1 MKRTRT
7 ILLLA
12 LLCAAN
18 FSISRSLNSSIF
30 HSPVDYD
37 ILLAGNFGEPRPNH
51 FHGGLDVKTGNV
63 EGKHIYAIA
72 DGYVSRVTV
81 GLYGF
86 GNAVYVTHPTGQT
99 SVYCHLRS
107 FSPRIKA
114 ALRRYQYSH
123 KTCVADA
130 YLTPLDVPVSAGQ
143 FIALSGNTGHSTGPH
158 LHLELHDTR
167 TWDMLDPY
175 EVLAEYLN
183 DTVPPRAHGFEAIP
197 QADGTFNGGR
207 TRQNFGFASHDL
219 EHVFTAWGRVG
230 FALWAN
236 DYMQE
241 TYNHYGVRYTT
252 LLVDGREVFRSNV
265 GRVPVSLNRMVNAWG
280 DYEHYRRSNV
290 WYMKSFMEP
299 ACRLPILWADENR
312 GIINFCEERDYH
324 LEYVLRDY
332 KGNESHYRFTV
343 RGVRSSLFAEQ
354 SGRAERLVPPSSYA
368 DTPCQPRLRSDRTS
382 TYSRPGV
389 QLVVPYG
396 FIAADVALQPA
407 VRPLP
412 DAPSDGYQFTG
423 FSTPLLV
430 DAPLSIYVCRPVAD
444 PTKLFLTDEQGRY
457 LGGDYHEGW
466 LTGRIRD
473 LASLHRLAYD
483 DQPPTVRPLS
493 LTGDVLR
500 LSVTDGGSGIAVWTA
515 TVDDRFIVFD
525 ALEKSSTFAC
535 VLRES
540 WLRPTGRQHRLRFEV
555 TDNRQN
561 GAVYETTFTY

>member
-1 MKRTRT
+1 MLT
-7 ILLLA
+7 ILLSI
-12 LLCAAN
+12 LLN
-18 FSISRSLNSSIF
+18 IF
-30 HSPVDYD
+30 VPPVDYD
-37 ILLAGNFGEPRPNH
+37 MLLAGNFGEPRPNH

-114 ALRRYQYSH
+114 ALRRYQYRH
-123 KTCVADA
+123 KTSVADA
-130 YLTPLDVPVSAGQ
+130 RLSPLDVPVSAGQ

-175 EVLAEYLN
+175 EVLADYLN
-183 DTVPPRAHGFEAIP
+183 DTVPPQAHGFEAIP
-197 QADGTFNGGR
+197 QCGGLFNGGS
-207 TRQNFGFASHDL
+207 TKQNFGFSSHHL
-219 EHVFTAWGRVG
+219 EREFTAWGRVG

-252 LLVDGREVFRSNV
+252 LLVDGREVFRSDV
-265 GRVPVSLNRMVNAWG
+265 GCVPMSLNRMVNAWG

-290 WYMKSFMEP
+290 WYMKSFVEP
-299 ACRLPILWADENR
+299 ACRLPILWADDSR
-312 GIINFCEERDYH
+312 GIVDFCEERDYH

-332 KGNESHYRFTV
+332 KGNESRYRFTV
-343 RGVRSSLFAEQ
+343 RGVPTASRHSASSSRPF
-354 SGRAERLVPPSSYA
+354 VSYA
-368 DTPCQPRLRSDRTS
+368 DTPCQPRLRADRTS
-382 TYSRPGV
+382 TYNRPGL

-396 FIAADVALQPA
+396 FIAADVLLKPIVVQ
-407 VRPLP
+407 RPDGL
-412 DAPSDGYQFTG
+412 SDDYCFTG
-423 FSTPLLV
+423 FSTPLMA
-430 DAPLSIYVCRPVAD
+430 DAPLSIFVRRHVKD
-444 PTKLFLTDEQGRY
+444 PSKLFLTDEQGRY
-457 LGGDYHEGW
+457 LGGDYHDGW

-473 LASLHRLAYD
+473 LASRHRLAYD
-483 DQPPTVRPLS
+483 DQPPMVHPVTLQ
-493 LTGDVLR
+493 GDHLI
-500 LSVTDGGSGIAVWTA
+500 LNVTEAGSGIASWEA

-525 ALEKSSTFAC
+525 ALEKTTRYAC
-535 VLRES
+535 ELRES
-540 WLRPTGRQHRLRFEV
+540 WLRPDGRNHRLRFEV

-561 GAVYETTFTY
+561 TTTFEATFSY

>member
-7 ILLLA
+7 ILLFA

-18 FSISRSLNSSIF
+18 FSISQSLNSSIF

-114 ALRRYQYSH
+114 ALRRYQYRH
-123 KTCVADA
+123 KTSVADA
-130 YLTPLDVPVSAGQ
+130 RLSPLDVPVSVGQ

-175 EVLAEYLN
+175 EVLADYLN
-183 DTVPPRAHGFEAIP
+183 DTVPPQAHGFEAIP
-197 QADGTFNGGR
+197 QCGGLFNGGS
-207 TRQNFGFASHDL
+207 TKQNFGFSSHHL
-219 EHVFTAWGRVG
+219 EREFTAWGRVG

-252 LLVDGREVFRSNV
+252 LLVDGREVFRSDV
-265 GRVPVSLNRMVNAWG
+265 GCVPMSLNRMVNAWG

-290 WYMKSFMEP
+290 WYMKSFVEP
-299 ACRLPILWADENR
+299 ACRLPILWADDSR
-312 GIINFCEERDYH
+312 GIVDFCEERDYH

-332 KGNESHYRFTV
+332 KGNESRYRFTV
-343 RGVRSSLFAEQ
+343 RGVPTASRQSASSSRPF
-354 SGRAERLVPPSSYA
+354 VSYA
-368 DTPCQPRLRSDRTS
+368 DTPCQPRLRADRTS
-382 TYSRPGV
+382 TYNRPGL

-396 FIAADVALQPA
+396 FIAADVLLKPIVVQ
-407 VRPLP
+407 RPDGL
-412 DAPSDGYQFTG
+412 SDDYCFTG
-423 FSTPLLV
+423 FSTPLMA
-430 DAPLSIYVCRPVAD
+430 DAPLSIFVRRHVKD
-444 PTKLFLTDEQGRY
+444 PSKLFLTDEQGRY
-457 LGGDYHEGW
+457 LGGDYHDGW

-473 LASLHRLAYD
+473 LASRHRLAYD
-483 DQPPTVRPLS
+483 DQPPMVHPVTLQ
-493 LTGDVLR
+493 GDHLI
-500 LSVTDGGSGIAVWTA
+500 LNVTEAGSGIASWEA

-525 ALEKSSTFAC
+525 ALEKTTRYAC
-535 VLRES
+535 ELREA
-540 WLRPTGRQHRLRFEV
+540 WLRPDGRNHRLRFEV

-561 GAVYETTFTY
+561 TTTFEATFSY